1 MMIDD
6 FKRRF
11 YVTLI
16 ITIPVM
22 LLSPMIQQ
30 WFHFNIAFTGSTYLL
45 FALSTIV
52 FFYGVSPFLKGL
64 VDEIKQKALGMMTF
78 IVVAIT
84 AANAYSVATVFGLQT
99 RTLIVN

>member
-1 MMIDD
+1 MTKEEHAKMQHGNMPMGMAGHDHHKMMIDD

-30 WFHFNIAFTGSTYLL
+30 WFHFK
-45 FALSTIV
+45 V
-52 FFYGVSPFLKGL
+52 
-64 VDEIKQKALGMMTF
+64 
-78 IVVAIT
+78 
-84 AANAYSVATVFGLQT
+84 
-99 RTLIVN
+99 

>member
-1 MMIDD
+1 MEHNHSSNKHSHHDMNPSMGHAGHDHHKMIDD
-6 FKRRF
+6 FKKRF

-30 WFHFNIAFTGSTYLL
+30 WFHFNISFKGSTYLL

-52 FFYGVSPFLKGL
+52 FFYGGMPFLKGL
-64 VDEIKQKALGMMTF
+64 VD
-78 IVVAIT
+78 
-84 AANAYSVATVFGLQT
+84 
-99 RTLIVN
+99 